1 VNPCHGV
8 VVSTTVCF
16 LFGSGDFESVLVPTQ
31 PSGSSIEETN
41 VGVAEPERFNG
52 GSGAGDW
59 VDFNLLSHQFAKSI
73 PEFLWVFVGV
83 LVFLFDFKGY
93 FQAIVIVGTF

>member
-1 VNPCHGV
+1 V